1 MNCRNW
7 RTWLLAA
14 AVGLWLAAAPAFG
27 ADERAQPPKEVIE
40 RVGDLL
46 GRITDEL
53 WIHNDEFWHQG
64 EYRWCIAILG
74 VITELDPHDTEAFG
88 NRGWLLWNIG
98 ENDTA
103 EAVLKK
109 GISLNPNSYE
119 LFYDLGMHYYK
130 LQRYD
135 DAIHTLKTAQPL
147 GLPDV
152 GWKLL
157 AHSYERSNR
166 LDECIAVWEELE
178 KMETGDPAVEFN
190 LSRLRDKAADVGN
203 RE

>member
-1 MNCRNW
+1 MVC
-7 RTWLLAA
+7 
-14 AVGLWLAAAPAFG
+14 
-27 ADERAQPPKEVIE
+27 E

-46 GRITDEL
+46 GRIADHL

-64 EYRWCIAILG
+64 EYRWCIAMLG

-109 GISLNPNSYE
+109 GISLNPKSHE
-119 LFYDLGMHYYK
+119 LYYDLGMHYYK

-135 DAIHTLKTAQPL
+135 DAIRTLKTAQPL

-157 AHSYERSNR
+157 AHSYERSGR

-178 KMETGDPAVEFN
+178 KMGTGDPSVEFN
-190 LSRLRDKAADVGN
+190 LSRLRNKAAEVEDK
-203 RE
+203 E